1 MVDGA
6 ATLESNL
13 HFLKVKLPYDPP
25 ILLRVIS
32 PREMKS
38 YVDTK
43 NLYTMHSIIIHN
55 SPKWKQLKF
64 PSSDEWINT
73 IWHIHKMEDYSAI
86 KRNKVL
92 MQAATRMALN
102 IRGFY
107 GKQLIGGHQL
117 LLSENS
123 HKRCVLYDPIHMKC
137 RNKQIYGQKVD

>member
-43 NLYTMHSIIIHN
+43 SLYTMHSIIIHN

-73 IWHIHKMEDYSAI
+73 IWHIHKMEDYF
-86 KRNKVL
+86 R
-92 MQAATRMALN
+92 Q
-102 IRGFY
+102 
-107 GKQLIGGHQL
+107 
-117 LLSENS
+117 
-123 HKRCVLYDPIHMKC
+123 
-137 RNKQIYGQKVD
+137 